1 MMGSLGTICY
11 AFIGP
16 ILADSSSSAD
26 PGPTYLLAGGCTAF
40 LGAAAWAIRQ
50 VVVWGK
56 DGAKILYKE
65 VLNPLASSQRALMD
79 TLNQT
84 RKSDS
89 EALTSLA
96 ADVHELNQSI
106 RCRHNEP

>member
-1 MMGSLGTICY
+1 MAALGTICY

-16 ILADSSSSAD
+16 LLADSSPSAD
-26 PGPTYLLAGGCTAF
+26 PGPTYLLAGACTAV
-40 LGAAAWAIRQ
+40 LGALAWAIRQ

-56 DGAKILYKE
+56 DGAAILYRE

-96 ADVHELNQSI
+96 ADVHELNRNI
-106 RCRHNEP
+106 RCRHEP